1 MIVCL
6 LVVSWCSVV
15 CLSVC
20 VCFSV
25 VFLVCVIVL
34 LHGASS
40 FLVFA
45 EDFHLFG
52 ERSDGIDA
60 LSVACVVVVHDVDV
74 EHVFPFA
81 SDDGER
87 LYLCKVYLVE
97 REDGEHL

>member
-6 LVVSWCSVV
+6 LVVSWCGE
-15 CLSVC
+15 
-20 VCFSV
+20 
-25 VFLVCVIVL
+25 VFLEYCDSIRVYVFYQCLMLCYCTGSVL
-34 LHGASS
+34 LHCASS

-74 EHVFPFA
+74 EHVFPLS
-81 SDDGER
+81 SDDGQ
-87 LYLCKVYLVE
+87 
-97 REDGEHL
+97 